1 MVRKEVEGPAPEPEL
16 HSASAHRLPQDQCQ
30 YATTFCFRSTQKY
43 FGVNI
48 QPRKPRFQMEM
59 SKTTNLRRPEKIFLV
74 GTVGTTHKT
83 NFRAIS
89 SAMFAT

>member
-1 MVRKEVEGPAPEPEL
+1 MVRKEVEGPSPEPEL
-16 HSASAHRLPQDQCQ
+16 RSASAHRLQQDQCQ

-48 QPRKPRFQMEM
+48 QPRKPRLHLQM
-59 SKTTNLRRPEKIFLV
+59 SKSRNVRRRAKIILV
-74 GTVGTTHKT
+74 GTIGTMHKT